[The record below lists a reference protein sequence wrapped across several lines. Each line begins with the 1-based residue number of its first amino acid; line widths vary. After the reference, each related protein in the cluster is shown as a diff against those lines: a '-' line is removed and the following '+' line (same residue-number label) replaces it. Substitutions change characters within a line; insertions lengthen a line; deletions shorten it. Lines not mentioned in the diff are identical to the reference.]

1 VQLPPHLDFPDVTI
15 GGFTPTDG
23 QWTAATAVAVG
34 VVGTLLL
41 IAIWRRARKAFLV
54 GLVTVAAA
62 AAWIRFTR

>member
-1 VQLPPHLDFPDVTI
+1 VHLGPLIDFPDISI

-34 VVGTLLL
+34 IVGMLLL
-41 IAIWRRARKAFLV
+41 IAIWRRARMAFLL